1 LLNFQPTVRSTSSA
15 SMGLIKPHPV
25 PVSELFTIKMH
36 KIMHFNIANLTP
48 PPLRGLQPLAVF
60 VQLALREHYVV
71 QDQGKADIVINLR
84 FTYMYLLT
92 LVTTPRPQVPIPKQ
106 TEDHKHISVNVK
118 G

>member
-1 LLNFQPTVRSTSSA
+1 
-15 SMGLIKPHPV
+15 
-25 PVSELFTIKMH
+25 
-36 KIMHFNIANLTP
+36 MHFNIANLTP

-92 LVTTPRPQVPIPKQ
+92 LVTTPRPQVPIHQ
-106 TEDHKHISVNVK
+106 DHKYQFQNKQKTTSTLV
-118 G
+118 